1 MIIRP
6 QLVYSPTN
14 RGMQGDIRCSHVKR
28 TFKTCIACMHAHNP
42 LSHDC
47 HLLELEDVV
56 DKELLYFLTA
66 EVDAK
71 LLKVVDLKHL
81 KAKNVQH
88 SD

>member
-1 MIIRP
+1 
-6 QLVYSPTN
+6 
-14 RGMQGDIRCSHVKR
+14 
-28 TFKTCIACMHAHNP
+28 MHAHNP

-71 LLKVVDLKHL
+71 LLKAVDLKHL
-81 KAKNVQH
+81 KAKDVQH